1 MTSDLVF
8 AWEIG
13 DLLESDLSI
22 SKSAYQKDSFGYVYS
37 LNFQFTIVTTFAA
50 KKFRSFNLNQS
61 NTCGFHQLVVS

>member
-22 SKSAYQKDSFGYVYS
+22 SKSAYQKDVYS